1 MRAVLFD
8 MDGVLLDTER
18 LGRESWLE
26 AARRW
31 GIEDMESFYP
41 ACIGRNLADTRDL
54 FTAHYGGRYDY
65 EEFRRFTGRWFQDYI
80 DRQGMPV
87 KAGARQVLEGLK
99 KEGWRMGLVSSTRQ
113 ERVRQQLGEAGLL
126 SYFSVLVTGDMV
138 EHSKP
143 EPDIYL
149 LGCERLGT
157 RPGETYAVED
167 SYNGIRSAFRAGLL
181 PVMVPDLIGP
191 DGEMR
196 EKCLVI
202 CRDLIQA
209 GEFLRGWEPEKAP
222 GQV

>member
-41 ACIGRNLADTRDL
+41 ACIGRNLTDTRDL

-65 EEFRRFTGRWFQDYI
+65 EEFRRFTSRWFQDYI

-113 ERVRQQLGEAGLL
+113 ERVRQQL
-126 SYFSVLVTGDMV
+126 
-138 EHSKP
+138 
-143 EPDIYL
+143 DIYL